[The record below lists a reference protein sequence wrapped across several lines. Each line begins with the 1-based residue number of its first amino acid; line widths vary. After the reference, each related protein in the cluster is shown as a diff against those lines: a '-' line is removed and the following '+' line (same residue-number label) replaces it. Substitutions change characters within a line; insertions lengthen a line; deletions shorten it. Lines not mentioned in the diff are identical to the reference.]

1 MAAGAVKGGKGAK
14 VAKGSPQVQKPWIK
28 QERYGQNKG
37 GWGYGKDRWG
47 YGKDRWG
54 YGKDSWNYG
63 KGDWVYKGYYDFKG
77 YGGKGKGRKGSRA
90 PSLDSDFWTI
100 KVDAENRGE
109 LGPETYKGV
118 IQNYNW
124 QFGWGFIMP
133 DNPEELPQQAKDR
146 LRESMEAAVAEGKEW
161 TDENLLYFRK
171 PDVNHT
177 EGFKLGKD
185 VACTFCVYV
194 DDKGAGAYDVSMP
207 AGK

>member
-1 MAAGAVKGGKGAK
+1 MATGAIKAGKGAK
-14 VAKGSPQVQKPWIK
+14 APSVAVQKPWVK
-28 QERYGQNKG
+28 QDKGYGKG
-37 GWGYGKDRWG
+37 SWGYGKGSWG
-47 YGKDRWG
+47 F
-54 YGKDSWNYG
+54 G
-63 KGDWVYKGYYDFKG
+63 KGWGYKGYYDFKG

-100 KVDAENRGE
+100 KLDAENRGE
-109 LGPETYKGV
+109 LGPETYTGV

-194 DDKGAGAYDVSMP
+194 DDKGAGAYEVSMP
-207 AGK
+207 TGE